1 MVDEHIYHEYA
12 SWKLENIEFIQHLKS
27 SDSSL
32 MIRFNHVLAVVDHL
46 YDKLVDS
53 MSFTEDELN
62 IFQSGFYYLADQIDE
77 IQSVLKDFYQEDLT
91 VLETKSK
98 EINLLLSVI
107 DFQNELMS
115 VDAFEQEDLDKLID
129 FENNVLEKL
138 KQNIVIPDAMYVE
151 LDDLTYEMF
160 KKLDVDFYPINDIF
174 LEIADEMG
182 IIQS

>member
-77 IQSVLKDFYQEDLT
+77 IQSVLKDYYQEDLT

-129 FENNVLEKL
+129 FENNVLDKL

>member
-77 IQSVLKDFYQEDLT
+77 IQSVLKDYYQEDLT

>member
-1 MVDEHIYHEYA
+1 MVEEHIYHEYA

-46 YDKLVDS
+46 YDKLVES
-53 MSFTEDELN
+53 MSYTDDEIN

-77 IQSVLKDFYQEDLT
+77 IQSLLKDFYQEDLT

-115 VDAFEQEDLDKLID
+115 VESFEQEDLDKLID

-138 KQNIVIPDAMYVE
+138 KQHIDIPESMYIE
-151 LDDLTYEMF
+151 LDDLTFALF

>member
-53 MSFTEDELN
+53 MAFTEDELN